1 MPSSA
6 ASAEPRTTTTV
17 GAGHRWEQHES
28 PLARVLRTRQM
39 LICVIILV
47 LAGIGITT
55 LHTVRH
61 QEMSPVDELQH
72 IDYLFKAPQIV
83 HSGEKV
89 GQDAMREQACRRL
102 PAWPQTEACSTT
114 TVYDPDDFQ
123 ESGSNTAAIYTPL
136 YYTVT
141 KVVAWPIEAV
151 TGIGLVSAARLVG
164 GLWLAGGLVMTLLAA
179 RRLGANPF
187 TATGLLLATAAVP
200 TVLYPAATITPDA
213 AALLCGASLLWSV
226 LWWQE
231 SPSRRWW
238 LPAVLSGLVVAV
250 KALNILVVVLLALY
264 VLVRAVVIEV
274 RRRRAE
280 PDAVALA
287 GTRAT
292 TTTAAGT
299 AAAEPTPAQSA
310 VVIAAMSAVA
320 LALAIGYIVYT
331 GATAVASSD
340 GVAMTERSRTD
351 SFPVVSTV
359 EHLGVF
365 LRVFFDAGSVNVLGP
380 IGSLNQQTLGLIVFG
395 ATFAALLVA
404 RKISLDL
411 RLMALSL
418 MVIGVIGAPLII
430 AFTYFSQGIFVP
442 IPGRYALTLIPVGVA
457 VAAATLRDRPA
468 RATAITYGAG
478 AWLATAA
485 FLVLL

>member
-6 ASAEPRTTTTV
+6 ASAEPRATTTV
-17 GAGHRWEQHES
+17 GAGHRWERHES
-28 PLARVLRTRQM
+28 RLARVLRTRQM
-39 LICVIILV
+39 LVCAIVLV
-47 LAGIGITT
+47 VAAIGITT
-55 LHTVRH
+55 LHAARH
-61 QEMSPVDELQH
+61 PEMSPVDELQH

-83 HSGEKV
+83 RSGEKV

-102 PAWPQTEACSTT
+102 PAWPQTEACSTV
-114 TVYDPDDFQ
+114 TVYDPEDFQ

-141 KVVAWPIEAV
+141 KAVALPITAV
-151 TGIGLVSAARLVG
+151 TGVGLVTAGRLVG
-164 GLWLAGGLVMTLLAA
+164 GLWLACGLVMTLLAA
-179 RRLGANPF
+179 RRLGAAPS

-213 AALLCGASLLWSV
+213 AALLCGAGLLWSV

-264 VLVRAVVIEV
+264 VLVRAVVTEV
-274 RRRRAE
+274 RRRRAA
-280 PDAVALA
+280 PDDTAVA
-287 GTRAT
+287 RADVPAPST
-292 TTTAAGT
+292 
-299 AAAEPTPAQSA
+299 PTPAQSA
-310 VVIAAMSAVA
+310 VLIGAMSAAA
-320 LALAIGYIVYT
+320 LALAVGYILYV

-340 GVAMTERSRTD
+340 GVSMTEGSRTD
-351 SFPVVSTV
+351 AFPLVQTV
-359 EHLGVF
+359 EHLGIF
-365 LRVFFDAGSVNVLGP
+365 LRVFYDAGSVNVLGP
-380 IGSLNQQTLGLIVFG
+380 VGQLNQQTLALIVFG

-404 RKISLDL
+404 RRISTDL
-411 RLMALSL
+411 RLLALSL
-418 MVIGVIGAPLII
+418 VVIGTIGAPLII
-430 AFTYFSQGIFVP
+430 AFTFFSQGIFVP

-468 RATAITYGAG
+468 RITAVVYGAG

-485 FLVLL
+485 SLALL

>member
-1 MPSSA
+1 
-6 ASAEPRTTTTV
+6 
-17 GAGHRWEQHES
+17 
-28 PLARVLRTRQM
+28 M
-39 LICVIILV
+39 LVCVIILV

-141 KVVAWPIEAV
+141 KVVALPIEAV

-179 RRLGANPF
+179 RRLGADPS

-213 AALLCGASLLWSV
+213 AALLCGAALLWSV

-264 VLVRAVVIEV
+264 VLVRAVVTEV
-274 RRRRAE
+274 RRRRAAPE
-280 PDAVALA
+280 DTAVA
-287 GTRAT
+287 GTGT
-292 TTTAAGT
+292 SVTTA
-299 AAAEPTPAQSA
+299 PTPAQSA
-310 VVIAAMSAVA
+310 VLIVAMSAVA
-320 LALAIGYIVYT
+320 LALAVGYIVYT

-359 EHLGVF
+359 EHLGIF
-365 LRVFFDAGSVNVLGP
+365 LRVFYDAGSVNVLGP
-380 IGSLNQQTLGLIVFG
+380 IGTLNQQTLGLIVFG

-411 RLMALSL
+411 RLLALSL
-418 MVIGVIGAPLII
+418 VVIGVIGAPLII

-468 RATAITYGAG
+468 RITSVVYGVG

>member
-6 ASAEPRTTTTV
+6 ASAEPRATTTV

-39 LICVIILV
+39 LVCVIILV

-55 LHTVRH
+55 LHTIRH

-72 IDYLFKAPQIV
+72 IDYLFKAPQVV

-123 ESGSNTAAIYTPL
+123 ESGSNTAAIYTPF

-141 KVVAWPIEAV
+141 KVVALPIEAV

-179 RRLGANPF
+179 RRLGANPY

-213 AALLCGASLLWSV
+213 AALLCGAALLWSV

-264 VLVRAVVIEV
+264 VLVRAVVTEV
-274 RRRRAE
+274 RRRRAGPVAEE
-280 PDAVALA
+280 PGTTGTA
-287 GTRAT
+287 GTVAPT
-292 TTTAAGT
+292 T
-299 AAAEPTPAQSA
+299 AQSA
-310 VVIAAMSAVA
+310 VLIVAMSVVA
-320 LALAIGYIVYT
+320 LALAVGYIVYT
-331 GATAVASSD
+331 GATAIASSD

-351 SFPVVSTV
+351 HFPVVSTV

-380 IGSLNQQTLGLIVFG
+380 VGSLNQQTLGLIVFG

-404 RKISLDL
+404 RTISLDL
-411 RLMALSL
+411 RLLALSL

-430 AFTYFSQGIFVP
+430 AFTFFSQGIFVP

-457 VAAATLRDRPA
+457 VAAATLRDKPA
-468 RATAITYGAG
+468 RITSVVYGVG